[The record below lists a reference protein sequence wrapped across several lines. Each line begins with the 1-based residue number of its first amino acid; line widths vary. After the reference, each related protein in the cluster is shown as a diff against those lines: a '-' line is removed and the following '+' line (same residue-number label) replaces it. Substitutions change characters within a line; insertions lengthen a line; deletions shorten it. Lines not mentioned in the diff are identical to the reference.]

1 MITLNQTDLE
11 AHGELYRLHSNL
23 RYSCNPRVTFR
34 EGRGMRR
41 SRGERSIRGRCGL
54 PLLRTT
60 VGHFYTK
67 MYRPRRRT
75 RFNGHERDE
84 RST

>member
-34 EGRGMRR
+34 EGRGMRDQEG
-41 SRGERSIRGRCGL
+41 SVVYEAGVVL
-54 PLLRTT
+54 PLTSNYSRAFLYENVQT
-60 VGHFYTK
+60 
-67 MYRPRRRT
+67 RRRQVQ
-75 RFNGHERDE
+75 RA
-84 RST
+84 